1 MNVNIQT
8 LEVGVSK
15 TNCYIVWDEGEVV
28 VVDPGAD
35 GPKINHAIKSHVKD
49 PILKILVT
57 NGLADNIGGIS
68 YLLEKYPK
76 AEVFAGRAENLFL
89 FDANANLS
97 NYMGINIDLTHYSS
111 NIKNIASGDEVSAG
125 KYHFRVMET
134 PGVSPG
140 SVIYILDEEEI
151 VFTGCTI
158 MKGIVGPTCFPYG
171 DAGKLY
177 TSIKER
183 ILVLPK
189 NFAIY
194 PAHGEKTKISEEAAK
209 NPYVLTMQKGENE
222 I

>member
-1 MNVNIQT
+1 MNVNIET
-8 LEVGVSK
+8 IVVGNSR
-15 TNCYIVWDEGEVV
+15 TNCYIIWDEDEVV
-28 VVDPGAD
+28 VIDPGDD
-35 GPKINHAIKSHVKD
+35 GPKINKVIKSHVKE
-49 PILKILVT
+49 PIVKILVT
-57 NGLADNIGGIS
+57 NGLAGSIGAIP
-68 YLLEKYPK
+68 YLLEKYTK

-89 FDANANLS
+89 FDSNANLS
-97 NYMGINIDLTHYSS
+97 IHMGINIDLTHYSS

-134 PGVSPG
+134 PGISPG
-140 SVIYILDEEEI
+140 SVIYILDDEEI
-151 VFTGCTI
+151 VFTGMTI

-194 PAHGEKTKISEEAAK
+194 PGYGPKSKISEEAST
-209 NPYVLTMQKGENE
+209 NPYVLTMQKSENE
-222 I
+222 M